1 MVIQELRRANT
12 RGSPTAPLAASLVRT
27 RANDEAAAAQP
38 ASATTHTLDRLGA
51 RTAPILASDAS
62 ADAAMPLT
70 PLSRECP
77 QHVDGTS
84 QAQPLMR
91 VAQRTRMKGG
101 VCSRG
106 YSPTRTAST
115 RFAAA
120 ALSHAR
126 GNSVSPGQQKGRT
139 SRRLFDFVDRGVAY
153 AFILVTSSTPH
164 FRLNP

>member
-27 RANDEAAAAQP
+27 RANDEAAAAQ
-38 ASATTHTLDRLGA
+38 ATSATTHTFDRLGA

-77 QHVDGTS
+77 RHVDGTS

-101 VCSRG
+101 VGARG
-106 YSPTRTAST
+106 YSPTSSGASESQPL
-115 RFAAA
+115 RP
-120 ALSHAR
+120 LS
-126 GNSVSPGQQKGRT
+126 V
-139 SRRLFDFVDRGVAY
+139 
-153 AFILVTSSTPH
+153 
-164 FRLNP
+164 